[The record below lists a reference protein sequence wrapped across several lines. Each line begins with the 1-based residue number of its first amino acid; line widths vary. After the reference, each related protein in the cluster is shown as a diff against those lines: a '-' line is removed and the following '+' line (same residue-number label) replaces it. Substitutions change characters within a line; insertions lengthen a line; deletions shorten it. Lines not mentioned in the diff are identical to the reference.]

1 MEAAER
7 ARRPHHREIAMKK
20 PSGPLALHLI
30 SLGIIAAM
38 TLQPVR
44 ADCPQRVKIIVP
56 YPPGNPDDLI
66 ARILAEKLSQVG
78 GRFYVEN
85 MPGATGM
92 IGAAAAARAAPDGC
106 TLVIVNQ
113 NLVTQPAVGAK
124 NPYSVPDDFTPITLL
139 LAAPETISVNPSV
152 PAKTLQELIS
162 LAKANPGKY
171 NYASPGYGS
180 SPHLAAERL
189 FKRTLGLDIV
199 HIPFQSGPPAIN
211 ATVAGHTQILAIT
224 LPLIAPL
231 VKEGKLRLL
240 GIANKTRSPEFP
252 DVLTLEE
259 AGIPGHEVG
268 FWDGILLPKGAA
280 SGLVEQLHRQITQ
293 VMTLPDVKERLAT
306 LGYTLING
314 SPEAFTALLK
324 TELATWS
331 AIARELHIKVDD
343 DGLPTGIP
351 MPARQ

>member
-1 MEAAER
+1 
-7 ARRPHHREIAMKK
+7 MKK
-20 PSGPLALHLI
+20 PSWPLALHLI
-30 SLGIIAAM
+30 SLGIVLTA

-44 ADCPQRVKIIVP
+44 ADCPLPVKIIVP
-56 YPPGNPDDLI
+56 QPPGGPDDLI
-66 ARILAEKLSQVG
+66 ARILAQKLSEVG
-78 GRFYVEN
+78 GRYYVEN

-124 NPYSVPDDFTPITLL
+124 NPYNVPDDFTPITLL
-139 LAAPETISVNPSV
+139 LASPETISVNPSV
-152 PAKTLQELIS
+152 PAKTMQELAS

-180 SPHLAAERL
+180 SPHLAGERL
-189 FKRTLGLDIV
+189 FRRTLGLDIV
-199 HIPFQSGPPAIN
+199 HVPFQGGPPAIN

-224 LPLIAPL
+224 LPLVAPF

-240 GIANKTRSPEFP
+240 AIADKTRSPEFP
-252 DVLTLEE
+252 DVQTLEE

-268 FWDGILLPKGAA
+268 FWNGVLLPKGAA
-280 SGLVEQLHRQITQ
+280 RDIVEQLHRQITE
-293 VMTLPDVKERLAT
+293 VMSLPDVKERLAV
-306 LGYTLING
+306 LGYTTING
-314 SPEAFTALLK
+314 SPEAFAEHLK
-324 TELATWS
+324 TEIANWS
-331 AIARELHIKVDD
+331 AIAREQHIKLGD
-343 DGLPTGIP
+343 DGLPAGIP

>member
-1 MEAAER
+1 
-7 ARRPHHREIAMKK
+7 MKK
-20 PSGPLALHLI
+20 PSWLLALRLI
-30 SLGIIAAM
+30 SLGIISAA

-44 ADCPQRVKIIVP
+44 ADCPQPVKIIVP
-56 YPPGNPDDLI
+56 QPPGGPDDLI
-66 ARILAEKLSQVG
+66 ARILAQRLSEVG

-124 NPYSVPDDFTPITLL
+124 NPYNVPDDFTPITLL

-152 PAKTLQELIS
+152 PAKTMQELIS

-180 SPHLAAERL
+180 SPHLAGEWL
-189 FKRTLGLDIV
+189 FTRTLGLDIV
-199 HIPFQSGPPAIN
+199 HVPFQGGPPAIN

-224 LPLIAPL
+224 LPLVAPF

-240 GIANKTRSPEFP
+240 AIADKTRSPEFP
-252 DVLTLEE
+252 DVLTLAE

-268 FWDGILLPKGAA
+268 FWNGILLPKGAA
-280 SGLVEQLHRQITQ
+280 GGIIEHLHRQITQ
-293 VMTLPDVKERLAT
+293 VMSLPDVKERLAV
-306 LGYTLING
+306 LGYTSING
-314 SPEAFTALLK
+314 SPEAFAAHLK
-324 TELATWS
+324 TELANWS
-331 AIARELHIKVDD
+331 AIAREQHIKLSD
-343 DGLPTGIP
+343 DGLPAGIP

>member
-1 MEAAER
+1 
-7 ARRPHHREIAMKK
+7 MKK
-20 PSGPLALHLI
+20 PSWLSALRLI
-30 SLGIIAAM
+30 SLGIISAM

-44 ADCPQRVKIIVP
+44 ADCPQPVKIIVP
-56 YPPGNPDDLI
+56 YPAGNPDDLI
-66 ARILAEKLSQVG
+66 ARILAEKLSQAG
-78 GRFYVEN
+78 GRYYVEN

-106 TLVIVNQ
+106 TLVVVNQ

-124 NPYSVPDDFTPITLL
+124 NPYNVPDDFTPITLL

-152 PAKTLQELIS
+152 PAKTMQELVA

-199 HIPFQSGPPAIN
+199 HIPFQSGPPAVN
-211 ATVAGHTQILAIT
+211 ATLAGHTQILAIT

-240 GIANKTRSPEFP
+240 GIADKTRSPEFP

-268 FWDGILLPKGAA
+268 FWNGILLPKGAA
-280 SGLVEQLHRQITQ
+280 SNLVEQLHRQITKI
-293 VMTLPDVKERLAT
+293 MSLPDVKERLAT
-306 LGYTLING
+306 AGYTEING
-314 SPEAFTALLK
+314 SPEAFAAHLR
-324 TELATWS
+324 TELAKWS
-331 AIARELHIKVDD
+331 AIARAQDIKLDD
-343 DGLPTGIP
+343 DGSPTGIP
-351 MPARQ
+351 MSARR

>member
-1 MEAAER
+1 
-7 ARRPHHREIAMKK
+7 MKK
-20 PSGPLALHLI
+20 PSWLLALRLI
-30 SLGIIAAM
+30 LLGIISAV

-44 ADCPQRVKIIVP
+44 ADCPQPVKIIVP
-56 YPPGNPDDLI
+56 FPPGGPDDII
-66 ARILAEKLSQVG
+66 ARILAQRLSEVG

-106 TLVIVNQ
+106 TLLITNQ

-124 NPYSVPDDFTPITLL
+124 NPYTVPDDFTPITLL

-152 PAKTLQELIS
+152 PAKTMQELIS
-162 LAKANPGKY
+162 LAKASPGKY

-180 SPHLAAERL
+180 SPHLAGERL
-189 FKRTLGLDIV
+189 LTRTLGLDIV
-199 HIPFQSGPPAIN
+199 HVPFQGGPPAIN

-231 VKEGKLRLL
+231 VKDGKLRLL
-240 GIANKTRSPEFP
+240 GIAAKTRSTEFP
-252 DVLTLEE
+252 DVPTLEE

-268 FWDGILLPKGAA
+268 FWNGILLPKGAA
-280 SGLVEQLHRQITQ
+280 SGIVEQLHRQITQ
-293 VMTLPDVKERLAT
+293 VMSLPDVKERLAV
-306 LGYTLING
+306 LGYTPING
-314 SPEAFTALLK
+314 SPEAFAAHLK
-324 TELATWS
+324 TELANWS
-331 AIARELHIKVDD
+331 AIARELHIKLGD
-343 DGLPTGIP
+343 DGVSAGIP